1 MNDYILEAKDISVS
15 FGGIKA
21 VQNVSFNIGRQEILG
36 LIGPN
41 GSGKSTCVNLIAGVN
56 ALDSGEIIFDGKTLT
71 QKDTVEKRSLMGIGR
86 TFQTPKPFGNY
97 TVYDNVFTA
106 ALIKCNMAEARE
118 RTEKTLEF
126 MMLSDMR
133 DMLSSKLPIEKR
145 KWLDLAR
152 VLVLEPKLIMMDEC
166 MAGLNQTEMSES
178 LALVHKINERG
189 IAILFIEHVMKAVLN
204 VCSRVIVLNE
214 GKFLCQGDPQEV
226 LKRPEVV
233 HAYLGGGANVN
244 T

>member
-1 MNDYILEAKDISVS
+1 MNDYILEARDISVS

-21 VQNVSFNIGRQEILG
+21 VQNVSFNIGRQEVLG

-56 ALDSGEIIFDGKTLT
+56 TLDSGQILFDGKALS

-97 TVYDNVFTA
+97 TVYDNIFTA

-118 RTEKTLEF
+118 KTEKTLEF

-133 DMLSSKLPIEKR
+133 NMLSSKLPSRNEKV
-145 KWLDLAR
+145 A
-152 VLVLEPKLIMMDEC
+152 
-166 MAGLNQTEMSES
+166 
-178 LALVHKINERG
+178 
-189 IAILFIEHVMKAVLN
+189 
-204 VCSRVIVLNE
+204 
-214 GKFLCQGDPQEV
+214 
-226 LKRPEVV
+226 
-233 HAYLGGGANVN
+233 
-244 T
+244 